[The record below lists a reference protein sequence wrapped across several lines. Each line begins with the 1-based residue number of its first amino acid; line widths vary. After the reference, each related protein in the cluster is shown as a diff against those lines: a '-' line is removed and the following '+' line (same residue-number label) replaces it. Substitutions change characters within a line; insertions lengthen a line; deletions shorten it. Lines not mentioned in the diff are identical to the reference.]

1 MARFDS
7 KRRIA
12 LMLNIVAPYR
22 LPLIRRLAEEYHLR
36 LFLSGKE
43 DNRGVWSEYIQ
54 RKLEEFGVEQ
64 EKVWGITLKVP
75 RLLNGA
81 LFDRRYVHINPGYFS
96 ALLRFQPDAI
106 ISNEMGFR
114 SAVAVFYGYLF
125 RKPVWVWWGGTAHTE
140 RSISP
145 LKRAW
150 RWLFAKLV
158 KRWISYGQTSTEYLL
173 SLGVSRERI
182 LQIQNC
188 VDESLFLD
196 QHSPSLQ
203 IEPKPVFLYV
213 GQLIKRKGIDLLLTA
228 SSKVQRKGYKF
239 SLLLVGSGPEQH
251 ALEVMAKELGLENV
265 YFINER
271 PPFEMPGIY
280 RSADVFVLP
289 TLEDVWGLVVNE
301 ALWSGLPVL
310 VSKYAGCA
318 PELVPE
324 TNVFDPLSPEDFEA
338 ALERAIRQEIAPPDL
353 SRLIPCQTVA
363 EMLVRDLN
371 AVLEGKE

>member
-1 MARFDS
+1 MLHFGS
-7 KRRIA
+7 KRRVA
-12 LMLNIVAPYR
+12 LTLNVVAPYR

-150 RWLFAKLV
+150 RRLFAKLV

>member
-1 MARFDS
+1 MLHFGS
-7 KRRIA
+7 KRRVA
-12 LMLNIVAPYR
+12 LTLNVVAPYR